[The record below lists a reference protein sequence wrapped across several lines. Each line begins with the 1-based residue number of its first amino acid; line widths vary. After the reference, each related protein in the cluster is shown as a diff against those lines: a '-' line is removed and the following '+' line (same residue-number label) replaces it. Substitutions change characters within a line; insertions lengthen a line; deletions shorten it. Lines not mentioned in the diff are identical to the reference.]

1 MPITTSEVHVD
12 QALTNVSIAYA
23 QEQKSFV
30 ASRIFNSINTSHL
43 SNKYH
48 VFNKDQWLRS
58 EAGLRATG
66 APTRGANFTLS
77 TDNFSCQQYGVHMDV
92 DDYVAANADA
102 GVDILT
108 SATEYVTEKL
118 LQKRD
123 AVFAATCFKTGVWK
137 GSTTGTD
144 IGVGSGISTAWSAS
158 GGTPIKDIADQQA
171 AVHAKTGR
179 TPNVLLLGKDVYT
192 ALRDSDDL
200 LDRVKFTE
208 RGILTTDLMA
218 SLFGV
223 DEVIIASSIENTA
236 AEGATGVYAPIF
248 DADDA
253 LLVYR
258 PQNPGLMTPAAGYM
272 FSFTGVAGADQF
284 EGLRTLRYRMDSHH
298 SERIESLAAFDFKV
312 VGDQLGVF
320 FNECVS

>member
-12 QALTNVSIAYA
+12 QALSSVSIAYA
-23 QEQKSFV
+23 QEQTSFV
-30 ASRIFNSINTSHL
+30 ASRIFNSINTSQL

-48 VFNKDQWLRS
+48 VFDKDQWLRS
-58 EAGLRATG
+58 QADLRGTG
-66 APTRGANFTLS
+66 SPTKGANFTMS
-77 TDNFSCQQYGVHMDV
+77 TGTFSCQQYGMHMDV

-108 SATEYVTEKL
+108 SATQYVTEKL

-123 AVFAATCFKTGVWK
+123 EVFAAAAFTTSGWTGSSS
-137 GSTTGTD
+137 GGDITPSTK
-144 IGVGSGISTAWSAS
+144 WSAS
-158 GGTPIKDIADQQA
+158 GGTPIKDISDQQA
-171 AVHAKTGR
+171 ACHAKTGR
-179 TPNVLLLGKDVYT
+179 TPNVLLLGKDVYS

-200 LDRVKFTE
+200 LDRVKYSE
-208 RGILTTDLMA
+208 KGIVTTDLMA

-223 DEVIIASSIENTA
+223 DEVIVASSIENTA
-236 AEGATGVYAPIF
+236 LEGATAVYAPIF

-253 LLVYR
+253 LLIYR
-258 PQNPGLMTPAAGYM
+258 PQNPGLLTPAAGYM

-284 EGLRTLRYRMDSHH
+284 EGLRTLRYRMDSNH

-312 VGDQLGVF
+312 TGADLGVYF
-320 FNECVS
+320 DEAVA

>member
-77 TDNFSCQQYGVHMDV
+77 TGTFSCQQYGIHLDV
-92 DDYVAANADA
+92 DDYVVSNADA

-108 SATEYVTEKL
+108 SATQYVTEKL

-123 AVFAATCFKTGVWK
+123 EVFAAAAFTTSTWT
-137 GSTTGTD
+137 GSTSGSD
-144 IGVGSGISTAWSAS
+144 ITPSTKWSAS

-179 TPNVLLLGKDVYT
+179 TPNVLLIGKDVFA

-208 RGILTTDLMA
+208 RGIVTTDLMA

-223 DEVIIASSIENTA
+223 DEVIVANSIENTA
-236 AEGATGVYAPIF
+236 AEGATGAYAPIF

-253 LLVYR
+253 LLIYR

-312 VGDQLGVF
+312 TGSDLGVF
-320 FNECVS
+320 FDECVA